1 MSEDEGGKV
10 YRKGAGRA
18 DLLGNTKGG
27 REAETGF
34 DHVTETSGELSWAMC
49 GRGESFCFPPF
60 PQDSCNLWQFLLT

>member
-1 MSEDEGGKV
+1 MKVVKCTAKGQAAPIYSVTPREGGKQ
-10 YRKGAGRA
+10 K
-18 DLLGNTKGG
+18 
-27 REAETGF
+27 TGF